1 MQKVI
6 GIIKVITPSNNKIIK
21 VKYMVLIKSKTFQ
34 DYYGTNPDEYY
45 IKFIHHNIDVSDE
58 NKEEYLKISEDFNYL
73 YNLDK
78 DAFLIY
84 FSNVENYI
92 KISSNINIENM
103 YNGKVYLRIR
113 NMDEYKKF
121 LRYSHFTNIKLIVD
135 ISDIEQ
141 LNIKDFALTI
151 QMDKVSEL
159 KEDRLNK
166 IVKNYKIKEILLGQI
181 PYLSKSDMYL
191 YEIMSK
197 MYGIE
202 SSKKLELEKLNKVT
216 NDIYTIDEYIRILHK
231 FDEILNQLSIQD
243 KIDGFYKIFDY
254 ISNNVSYDE
263 DGVEHTLIINQNLIG
278 PVFNGKSVCEGYSK
292 FLQQMLSLIDV
303 ESIVVQGGGRKEE
316 GGHVWNQ
323 VLIDGKW
330 YNADVTAAS
339 YSLHHGEQVKTC
351 LVNDNRLLYK
361 TNSSISH
368 ICDEDYK
375 IKTNE
380 KVGDLHE

>member
-1 MQKVI
+1 
-6 GIIKVITPSNNKIIK
+6 
-21 VKYMVLIKSKTFQ
+21 MVLIKSKTFQ

-45 IKFIHHNIDVSDE
+45 IKFIHHNVDVSDE
-58 NKEEYLKISEDFNYL
+58 SREEYLKIREDFNYL

-84 FSNVENYI
+84 FSDVENYI
-92 KISSNINIENM
+92 KISSNIDIENM
-103 YNGKVYLRIR
+103 YIGKVYLRIR
-113 NMDEYKKF
+113 NMDDYKKF
-121 LRYSHFTNIKLIVD
+121 LRYNHFTNIKLIVD

-141 LNIKDFALTI
+141 LDIKDFDLTI
-151 QMDKVSEL
+151 QIDKVSEL
-159 KEDRLNK
+159 KEDRLNEL
-166 IVKNYKIKEILLGQI
+166 VKNYRIKEILLGQI
-181 PYLSKSDMYL
+181 PYLSKEDMYL

-202 SSKKLELEKLNKVT
+202 SSRKLELEKLNKIT
-216 NDIYTIDEYIRILHK
+216 NDIYTIDEYKKILHK
-231 FDEILNQLSIQD
+231 FDEIINQLSIQY

-368 ICDEDYK
+368 FCDDDYQT
-375 IKTNE
+375 KTNE
-380 KVGDLHE
+380 KGVDSNE

>member
-1 MQKVI
+1 MQNSVRSLKVI
-6 GIIKVITPSNNKIIK
+6 RPPNNKK
-21 VKYMVLIKSKTFQ
+21 QGESMLLIKSKTLQ
-34 DYYGTNPDEYY
+34 EYYGTNPDEYY
-45 IKFIHHNIDVSDE
+45 IIFIHHNIDISDE
-58 NKEEYLKISEDFNYL
+58 NREEYLKISEDFNYL

-113 NMDEYKKF
+113 NMDEYKEF

-141 LNIKDFALTI
+141 LNIKDFDLTI
-151 QMDKVSEL
+151 QIDKVSEL
-159 KEDRLNK
+159 KEDRLNEL
-166 IVKNYKIKEILLGQI
+166 VKNYKIKEILLGQI
-181 PYLSKSDMYL
+181 PYLSSEDIYL
-191 YEIMSK
+191 YKIMSK

-202 SSKKLELEKLNKVT
+202 SSRKLELEKLNKIT
-216 NDIYTIDEYIRILHK
+216 NDIYTIDDYIRILHK
-231 FDEILNQLSIQD
+231 FDEILKQLSIQD

-254 ISNNVSYDE
+254 ISNSVSYDD
-263 DGVEHTLIINQNLIG
+263 DGVEHTLISNQNLIG
-278 PVFNGKSVCEGYSK
+278 PVFNRKSVCEGYSK

-339 YSLHHGEQVKTC
+339 YSIHHGEQVKTC

-380 KVGDLHE
+380 KSR

>member
-1 MQKVI
+1 MTIFMQNSVRSLKVI
-6 GIIKVITPSNNKIIK
+6 RPPNNKK
-21 VKYMVLIKSKTFQ
+21 QGESMLLIKSKTLQ
-34 DYYGTNPDEYY
+34 EYYGTNPDEYY
-45 IKFIHHNIDVSDE
+45 IIFIHHNIDISDE
-58 NKEEYLKISEDFNYL
+58 NREEYLKISEDFNYL

-113 NMDEYKKF
+113 NMDEYKEF

-141 LNIKDFALTI
+141 LNIKDFDLTI

-166 IVKNYKIKEILLGQI
+166 LVKNYKIKEILLGQI
-181 PYLSKSDMYL
+181 PYLSKEDMYL

-351 LVNDNRLLYK
+351 LVKDSGLLYK

-368 ICDEDYK
+368 TCDEDYG
-375 IKTNE
+375 TNNN
-380 KVGDLHE
+380 

>member
-1 MQKVI
+1 M
-6 GIIKVITPSNNKIIK
+6 G
-21 VKYMVLIKSKTFQ
+21 LIKSKTFQ

-45 IKFIHHNIDVSDE
+45 AKFIHHNVDVSNE
-58 NKEEYLKISEDFNYL
+58 SKEEYLSISEDFNNL

-84 FSNVENYI
+84 FSDVENYI
-92 KISSNINIENM
+92 KISSNIDIENM

-121 LRYSHFTNIKLIVD
+121 LKYNHFVNVKLIVD
-135 ISDIEQ
+135 IGDIEQ
-141 LNIKDFALTI
+141 LNINNFDLTI
-151 QMDKVSEL
+151 QIDKVNEL
-159 KEDRLNK
+159 KEDRLNEF
-166 IVKNYKIKEILLGQI
+166 VKNYKVKEILLGQI
-181 PYLSKSDMYL
+181 PYLSNEDTYL

-202 SSKKLELEKLNKVT
+202 SSRKLELEKINKIT
-216 NDIYTIDEYIRILHK
+216 NDIYKIDDYLRILHK
-231 FDEILNQLSIQD
+231 FDEILTKLNIQD

-254 ISNNVSYDE
+254 ISNNVSYDD

-292 FLQQMLSLIDV
+292 FLQQILSLIDI
-303 ESIVVQGGGRKEE
+303 ESIVVQGGGRKED

-323 VLIDGKW
+323 VLIGGKW
-330 YNADVTAAS
+330 YNADVTVAS
-339 YSLHHGEQVKTC
+339 YSIHHGEQVKTC
-351 LVNDNRLLYK
+351 LVRDNRLLYK

-368 ICDEDYK
+368 ICDEDYE

-380 KVGDLHE
+380 KRR

>member
-1 MQKVI
+1 MQNSVRSLKVI
-6 GIIKVITPSNNKIIK
+6 RPPNNKK
-21 VKYMVLIKSKTFQ
+21 QGESMVLIKSKTFQ

-113 NMDEYKKF
+113 NMDEYKEF

-141 LNIKDFALTI
+141 LNIKDFDLTI

-166 IVKNYKIKEILLGQI
+166 LVKNYKIKEILLGQI
-181 PYLSKSDMYL
+181 PYLSKEDMYL

-351 LVNDNRLLYK
+351 LVKDSGLLYK

-368 ICDEDYK
+368 ICDEDYE
-375 IKTNE
+375 TNNN
-380 KVGDLHE
+380 

>member
-1 MQKVI
+1 
-6 GIIKVITPSNNKIIK
+6 
-21 VKYMVLIKSKTFQ
+21 
-34 DYYGTNPDEYY
+34 
-45 IKFIHHNIDVSDE
+45 
-58 NKEEYLKISEDFNYL
+58 
-73 YNLDK
+73 
-78 DAFLIY
+78 
-84 FSNVENYI
+84 
-92 KISSNINIENM
+92 
-103 YNGKVYLRIR
+103 
-113 NMDEYKKF
+113 
-121 LRYSHFTNIKLIVD
+121 
-135 ISDIEQ
+135 
-141 LNIKDFALTI
+141 
-151 QMDKVSEL
+151 
-159 KEDRLNK
+159 
-166 IVKNYKIKEILLGQI
+166 
-181 PYLSKSDMYL
+181 MYL

-323 VLIDGKW
+323 VLIDEKW

-351 LVNDNRLLYK
+351 LVKDNRLLYK
-361 TNSSISH
+361 TNSSISY
-368 ICDEDYK
+368 IGDENYDRVNKNYDS
-375 IKTNE
+375 NE
-380 KVGDLHE
+380 S

>member
-1 MQKVI
+1 M
-6 GIIKVITPSNNKIIK
+6 ITPPNNKK
-21 VKYMVLIKSKTFQ
+21 GAVKIMVLIKSKTFQ
-34 DYYGTNPDEYY
+34 DYYGTNPAEYY
-45 IKFIHHNIDVSDE
+45 IKFIHHNVDVSDE
-58 NKEEYLKISEDFNYL
+58 SKEEYLKISEDFNYL

-84 FSNVENYI
+84 FSDVENYI
-92 KISSNINIENM
+92 KISSNIDIENM
-103 YNGKVYLRIR
+103 YIGKVYLRIR
-113 NMDEYKKF
+113 NMDDYKKF
-121 LRYSHFTNIKLIVD
+121 LRYNHFTNIKLIVD

-141 LNIKDFALTI
+141 LNIKDFDLTI
-151 QMDKVSEL
+151 QIDKVSEL
-159 KEDRLNK
+159 KEDRLNEL
-166 IVKNYKIKEILLGQI
+166 VKNYKIKEILLGQI
-181 PYLSKSDMYL
+181 PYLSKEDMYL

-202 SSKKLELEKLNKVT
+202 SSRKLELEKLNKIT
-216 NDIYTIDEYIRILHK
+216 NDIYTIDEYKKILHK

-368 ICDEDYK
+368 FCDDDYQT
-375 IKTNE
+375 KTNE
-380 KVGDLHE
+380 KGVDSNE

>member
-1 MQKVI
+1 MQKAI
-6 GIIKVITPSNNKIIK
+6 GIIKVITSPNNKIIE

-78 DAFLIY
+78 NAFLIY

-92 KISSNINIENM
+92 KISSNIDIENM

-121 LRYSHFTNIKLIVD
+121 LKYNHFSNIKLIVD
-135 ISDIEQ
+135 IGAIEQ
-141 LNIKDFALTI
+141 LNIKNFDLTI
-151 QMDKVSEL
+151 QVDKVSEL

-166 IVKNYKIKEILLGQI
+166 LVKNYKIKEILLGQI

-191 YEIMSK
+191 YEVMSK

-202 SSKKLELEKLNKVT
+202 SSKKLELEKINKIT
-216 NDIYTIDEYIRILHK
+216 NDIYTINEYKRILHK

-243 KIDGFYKIFDY
+243 KIDGFYKLFDY

-263 DGVEHTLIINQNLIG
+263 DGVKHTLISNQNLIG

-292 FLQQMLSLIDV
+292 FLQQILSLIDI
-303 ESIVVQGGGRKEE
+303 ESIVVQGGGRKAE

-339 YSLHHGEQVKTC
+339 YSIHHGEQVKTC
-351 LVNDNRLLYK
+351 LVKDNRLLYK

-375 IKTNE
+375 IKTN
-380 KVGDLHE
+380 KKSSDLHE